1 MAGTEAATTET
12 NLLMASQS
20 NDAFQFDLIGAE
32 KSDFLGYMSSE
43 DPTKVA
49 REMMIRGSQN
59 VLLRD
64 NGNIGPREGKLRYD
78 PADNTDDGVVASFD
92 WQDVDGDQILVRVLE
107 SGSLQF
113 YRESN
118 QTWYTIA
125 EFPDATDFSFAKW
138 WDNVNAK
145 ELLLMANG
153 ANAIYAWP
161 GGTTDG
167 VGEVN
172 SGNSIYS
179 TLSFSIS
186 SLSFTNIPDGI
197 QAVTYDPP
205 VGDIEMAIVFEAQPD
220 AGQFLVFDIASTAFG
235 LAETSFIE
243 FVDALGSPAT
253 PNVAQVLIGATKEAT
268 AANVLAL
275 LQDPSADSATQVGW
289 DDTNTVTMIDFSTYA
304 LVDALESGNDQTWL
318 EQGFID
324 NSSIIIDGVTYT
336 YDLVAGDYLVNIS
349 AIPPQDTYG
358 YSGLTTTS
366 SVPTTDYAVDF
377 ILVLSN
383 QLATFSFTDRVVYLS
398 SDTDYTDFSNAG
410 DYVPGDPDFVI
421 LDEFPTGGI
430 VRGDSM
436 YVGSGNANWYEITP
450 NSPIEYVAT
459 VGRLVIIKVT
469 KFVGA
474 GLTAPLGP
482 NFITTLGED
491 IIYIGQDNQ
500 LRTLGIY
507 RNVVQQK
514 SPALSLAVR
523 EELKDEDFTG
533 GCLRAIDE
541 YTYLVAPLS
550 GKVYMYE
557 IRDDVDEVGNITADR
572 HWQPPQILN
581 ISRLAIVNGE
591 VHGYSS
597 STPQLF
603 QLRNTNIWHDQ
614 TSVTGQQS
622 PYISVARFAYSHFG
636 DRNRLGVFDKVY
648 YEGYIEPYSDLRAN
662 VYYDYRGA
670 TRLEENVLS
679 STDSTPV
686 LYGGE
691 GIVLIGGATI
701 GNTTIGGG
709 RRDLDYGPLPKFRA
723 ITNVVKDNCFE
734 YNIELVSEEVD
745 ARWEII
751 SLGANAQAVTDNP
764 VNIQLST

>member
-1 MAGTEAATTET
+1 
-12 NLLMASQS
+12 MASQS
-20 NDAFQFDLIGAE
+20 NDAFTFDLIGAE

-78 PADNTDDGVVASFD
+78 PADAADNGVVASFD
-92 WQDVDGDQILVRVLE
+92 WNDVDGNQLLVRVLE
-107 SGSLQF
+107 SGALQF
-113 YRESN
+113 FRTSN
-118 QTWYTIA
+118 ETWYTIA
-125 EFPDATDFSFAKW
+125 TYPDNTDFSFAKW

-161 GGTTDG
+161 GGTIDG
-167 VGEVN
+167 VGATN
-172 SGNSIYS
+172 SSNSIYWDGGVFLT
-179 TLSFSIS
+179 TLSLEYSGDDEIAVNTYTPPTGSAAGGIEGAIALQENPANSTFLIITLTSTSPAFSEVAFVE
-186 SLSFTNIPDGI
+186 FTN
-197 QAVTYDPP
+197 T
-205 VGDIEMAIVFEAQPD
+205 
-220 AGQFLVFDIASTAFG
+220 
-235 LAETSFIE
+235 
-243 FVDALGSPAT
+243 LGVPAT
-253 PNVAQVLIGATKEAT
+253 PNVAQVLIGASKEGT
-268 AANVLAL
+268 AANLLAL
-275 LQDPSADSATQVGW
+275 LQDPGSDTATQVGW
-289 DDTNTVTMIDFSTYA
+289 TDAGVLNLMGYSTYS
-304 LVDALESGNDQTWL
+304 LVNALESGNDQTWL

-349 AIPPQDTYG
+349 GIPPEGTFG
-358 YSGLTTTS
+358 YSGLATTTGI
-366 SVPTTDYAVDF
+366 PTTDYLVNF
-377 ILVLSN
+377 ILVLNN
-383 QLATFSFTDRVVYLS
+383 QLMTFSYTDRVVYVS
-398 SDTDYTDFSNAG
+398 FSEDYTNFTNTN
-410 DYVPGDPDFVI
+410 DYIPGDPDFVI
-421 LDEFPTGGI
+421 LDEFPKGGI
-430 VRGDSM
+430 VRSDSI
-436 YVGSGNANWYEITP
+436 YVGAGDAAWYEITP
-450 NSPIEYVAT
+450 NSPIEYVT
-459 VGRLVIIKVT
+459 SVGRLVIVKVT

-507 RNVVQQK
+507 RNLAEQK
-514 SPALSLAVR
+514 SPSLSLAVR
-523 EELKDEDFTG
+523 EELKEVDFTG
-533 GCLRAIDE
+533 GQLRAIDE
-541 YTYLVAPLS
+541 YVYMVAPLS
-550 GKVYMYE
+550 GKVYLYE

-597 STPQLF
+597 STPQLY
-603 QLRNTNIWHDQ
+603 QLRNTGIWHDQ
-614 TSVTGQQS
+614 TSVEGQQS
-622 PYISVARFAYSHFG
+622 PYISVARFAYSRFG
-636 DRNRLGVFDKVY
+636 DRNRLGAFDKVY

-679 STDSTPV
+679 SVDGTPV
-686 LYGGE
+686 LYGGD
-691 GIVLIGGATI
+691 GITLIGGSLI

-723 ITNVVKDNCFE
+723 ITNVQKDNCYE
-734 YNIELVSEEVD
+734 YNVELVSEEVD

-751 SLGANAQAVTDNP
+751 SLGANAQAVTDNA